1 VEAAAEEKGV
11 TRNMAKK
18 KSTRLLAEAAIRQH
32 FGSRFANSLVT
43 ASRTFP
49 VTARVDVQS
58 ALDKMFGARRG
69 TTLLGLHAQ
78 YNHETVTISHLLG
91 NSHYPVV
98 IGPLQHEEIDIGDAM
113 PRSLL
118 AAGRLAE

>member
-1 VEAAAEEKGV
+1 MA
-11 TRNMAKK
+11 AKK
-18 KSTRLLAEAAIRQH
+18 KLTRLLAEAAIRQH

-69 TTLLGLHAQ
+69 TTLLGLHAK

-113 PRSLL
+113 PARCLRQGVWLSRETRTPFAVLV
-118 AAGRLAE
+118 